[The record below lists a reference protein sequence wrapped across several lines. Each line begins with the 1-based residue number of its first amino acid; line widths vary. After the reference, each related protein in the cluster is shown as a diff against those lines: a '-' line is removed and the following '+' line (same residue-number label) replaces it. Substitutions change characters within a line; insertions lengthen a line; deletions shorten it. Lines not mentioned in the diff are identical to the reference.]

1 MTDKNTEHS
10 RLLDVHR
17 HSNYPEVNEFV
28 DAFWKQHLAPYF
40 PEPTAGR
47 KPKARPKAQ
56 FKVLFLDLYVAWVED
71 PDLCISI
78 ARGDKNFDAGS
89 RYNKLHISKVIKRVS
104 DAMLEQGFIDQKI
117 GTEGSKKVTRIWA
130 LDPLIAYF
138 RTAAF
143 SELHIDVHEDKECIV
158 LKDKNTVIET
168 DANEREI
175 QAIKEIGYK
184 DEDVP
189 FDVHTARELLKSYN
203 RLLRLTQIDI
213 ASSDSPLVT
222 SEHFNRKLKRYE
234 TRRVSLRHNNKF
246 VRRIFYRGDWSLGG
260 RYHGG
265 WWQQVPSELRKD
277 ILINDQHTV
286 EVDYSGFHVSIAYGL
301 EGLQPP
307 DDPYTLKTLVEPL
320 TPKQQRQDVKL
331 LVLTAINAKDRK
343 SAYSAFRDEKNREQ
357 RRLPK
362 DQKISYTNAL
372 LEQLLNQ
379 FIEENKPI
387 EHFLC
392 ADKGVELMAIDGRI
406 TTRIIEHFTRKKI
419 PVLTVHDSYVIQS
432 QYERELIDQM
442 VYATKAEIGDFYF
455 KKKQERLSPTA
466 VATFARMDN
475 QINVL
480 NGYQSIADSTVRT
493 EGYKIR
499 YERFVRYLSEYHA
512 ID

>member
-1 MTDKNTEHS
+1 MTDKNTEHC

-47 KPKARPKAQ
+47 KSKAKPKAQ
-56 FKVLFLDLYVAWVED
+56 FKVLFLDLYVAWLED
-71 PDLCISI
+71 PELCISI
-78 ARGDKNFDAGS
+78 ARGDKNFDADS

-143 SELHIDVHEDKECIV
+143 SEFHIDVHEDKECIV
-158 LKDKNTVIET
+158 LKDKVIET
-168 DANEREI
+168 DSDDKKIESSVEL
-175 QAIKEIGYK
+175 EYK

-189 FDVHTARELLKSYN
+189 FDINTARELLKSYN
-203 RLLRLTQIDI
+203 SLLRLTQVDI
-213 ASSDSPLVT
+213 ASRDSPLVT
-222 SEHFNRKLKRYE
+222 SEHFNRKSKRYE
-234 TRRVSLRHNNKF
+234 TRRVSLRHDNKF
-246 VRRIFYRGDWSLGG
+246 VRRIFYRGNWSLGG

-265 WWQQVPSELRKD
+265 WWQLVPSELRKD

-307 DDPYTLKTLVEPL
+307 EDPYTLKTLVEPL
-320 TPKQQRQDVKL
+320 NPKQQRQDVKL

-362 DQKISYTNAL
+362 DQKISYTNNM

-379 FIEENKPI
+379 FLEENKPI
-387 EHFLC
+387 EHYLC

-432 QYERELIDQM
+432 QYERELMDQM
-442 VYATKAEIGDFYF
+442 VYATRAEIGEFHF
-455 KKKQERLSPTA
+455 KKKQEKLSPNVVT
-466 VATFARMDN
+466 TFARMDN

-480 NGYQSIADSTVRT
+480 EGYQSIADSIVRT
-493 EGYKIR
+493 EGYKTR
-499 YERFVRYLSEYHA
+499 YERFVRYLNEYHLM
-512 ID
+512 DNN

>member
-40 PEPTAGR
+40 PEPKAGR
-47 KPKARPKAQ
+47 KPKAKPKAQ
-56 FKVLFLDLYVAWVED
+56 FKVLFLDLYVAWLED
-71 PDLCISI
+71 PELCISI
-78 ARGDKNFDAGS
+78 ARGDENFDADS
-89 RYNKLHISKVIKRVS
+89 RYNKLHISKIIKRVS
-104 DAMLEQGFIDQKI
+104 DALLEQGFIDEKL
-117 GTEGSKKVTRIWA
+117 GTEGSDRVTRIWA

-143 SELHIDVHEDKECIV
+143 SEFHIDVHEDKECIV
-158 LKDKNTVIET
+158 LKDKVIAT
-168 DANEREI
+168 DADE
-175 QAIKEIGYK
+175 KEIESSVELEYK

-189 FDVHTARELLKSYN
+189 FDVHTARELLQSYN
-203 RLLRLTQIDI
+203 KLLRLTQVDI

-222 SEHFNRKLKRYE
+222 SEHFNRKSKRYE
-234 TRRVSLRHNNKF
+234 TRRVSLRHDNKF
-246 VRRIFYRGDWSLGG
+246 VRRIFYRGNWSLGG

-307 DDPYTLKTLVEPL
+307 EDPYVLRALVRPL
-320 TPKQQRQDVKL
+320 TSKQQRQDVKL

-362 DQKISYTNAL
+362 DQKISYTDAL

-387 EHFLC
+387 EHHLC
-392 ADKGVELMAIDGRI
+392 TDKGVELMAIDGRI

-419 PVLTVHDSYVIQS
+419 PVLTVHDSYVIQT
-432 QYERELIDQM
+432 QYEQELIDQM
-442 VYATKAEIGDFYF
+442 VYATKAEIGDFNF
-455 KKKQERLSPTA
+455 QKKQEKLSPNL
-466 VATFARMDN
+466 VATLAKADN
-475 QINVL
+475 QRNVL
-480 NGYQSIADSTVRT
+480 KDYQSMADSVVRT

-499 YERFVRYLSEYHA
+499 YERFVRYLSEYHPNG
-512 ID
+512 

>member
-17 HSNYPEVNEFV
+17 HSNYPEVNAFV

-40 PEPTAGR
+40 PQQTAGR

-56 FKVLFLDLYVAWVED
+56 FKVLFLDLYVAWLED
-71 PDLCISI
+71 PELCISI
-78 ARGDKNFDAGS
+78 ARGDKNFDADS

-117 GTEGSKKVTRIWA
+117 GTEGSKKVTRIWP

-138 RTAAF
+138 RTAVF
-143 SELHIDVHEDKECIV
+143 SEFHIDVHEDKECIV
-158 LKDKNTVIET
+158 LKDKVIET
-168 DANEREI
+168 DADD
-175 QAIKEIGYK
+175 KEIESSVELEYM

-189 FDVHTARELLKSYN
+189 FDVHTARELLQSYN
-203 RLLRLTQIDI
+203 RLLRFTQVDI
-213 ASSDSPLVT
+213 ASSDSPLIV

-234 TRRVSLRHNNKF
+234 TRRVSLRHDNKF
-246 VRRIFYRGDWSLGG
+246 VRRIFYRGNWSLGG

-320 TPKQQRQDVKL
+320 NPKQQRQDVKL

-343 SAYSAFRDEKNREQ
+343 SADSAFRDEKNREQ
-357 RRLPK
+357 RQLPK
-362 DQKISYTNAL
+362 HQKVSYTNKM

-379 FIEENKPI
+379 FLEENKPI
-387 EHFLC
+387 ERYLC
-392 ADKGVELMAIDGRI
+392 TDKGVELMAIDGRI

-432 QYERELIDQM
+432 QYEQELIDQM
-442 VYATKAEIGDFYF
+442 VYATRAEIGDLHF
-455 KKKQERLSPTA
+455 KKKQEKLSPNV
-466 VATFARMDN
+466 VATFARRDN
-475 QINVL
+475 QINAL
-480 NGYQSIADSTVRT
+480 EGYQSIADSIVRT
-493 EGYKIR
+493 EGYKTR
-499 YERFVRYLSEYHA
+499 YERFVRYLNEYHLM
-512 ID
+512 DNN